1 MQRTLFSTL
10 AALLLL
16 GSIAP
21 SSADDLSVPPQVI
34 EGGTPEKMMR
44 HYLLQ
49 QVEPAIKQWT
59 WDYERRKTPE
69 AIVAYQ
75 KSLREKVL
83 DAIGGLPDRTPLNP
97 QTAGII
103 SRDGYRVEKVIFE
116 SQPKHYV
123 SALCFLPDSSEHK
136 PPYPGVIVPCGHSDL
151 GKAFPTYQTMGA
163 LLALNGMAAL
173 VFDPID
179 QGERGQYLGE
189 GGWPALK
196 CTAAHTMLGTGCI
209 ALGRNT
215 ARFEIWDGMRAIDYL
230 RSRPEVDPKRIG
242 CTGCSGG
249 GTQTS
254 YLMALDDRIVAA
266 APSCYIT
273 SLSKLLT
280 TAGPQDA
287 EQNIFG
293 QLAIGLDHAD
303 WLALRAPS
311 PVLICSATHDFFDIG
326 GTWESF
332 RRTKR
337 LYTRLGCAER
347 IDLLESDAPHGYNRP
362 HREGAARWMSRWL
375 LGKDVAIKEPATI
388 KLLTQ
393 NECLCVPNGKVMTLP
408 GARSVYDLNEDY
420 ENELAKRRESLWR
433 AENRTTTL
441 QQVRKLAGIRTL
453 SELPKPK
460 VETVGNV
467 ARQGCK
473 VERLLIKPESGISL
487 PALWF
492 LPEKPNSNRVVLYLH
507 HQGKTADADLGGP
520 IDRLVQAGSAALAV
534 DLRGHGANA
543 VVQAEGRLFV
553 RVSRCHACLSSRTVL
568 RWNAGGRRSGLRS
581 LFGRAVC
588 QRSPE
593 RGRSRR
599 GRQRRYPGLAC
610 RRVGTRPVWAHRH
623 QPDAGV
629 LVQHHPQS
637 TEQGYGHA
645 FGPWLASLLRLAKPD
660 HGTWRQTQHLEPG
673 QSIKTASAVA
683 MLQSLPTP
691 PSLHPLL
698 HVQEWTARGNILLG
712 RRKP

>member
-21 SSADDLSVPPQVI
+21 SSADDLSVPPQMI
-34 EGGTPEKMMR
+34 EGGSPEQMMHR
-44 HYLLQ
+44 YLLQ

-69 AIVAYQ
+69 AIAAYQ
-75 KSLREKVL
+75 KSLREKLL
-83 DAIGGLPDRTPLNP
+83 DAIGGLPERTPLNQ

-123 SALCFLPDSSEHK
+123 TALCFLPDSSEHK

-151 GKAFPTYQTMGA
+151 GKAFPTYQTMGV

-179 QGERGQYLGE
+179 QGERGQYLGG

-215 ARFEIWDGMRAIDYL
+215 ASFKIWDGMRAIDYL
-230 RSRPEVDPKRIG
+230 QSRSEVDPKRIG

-273 SLSKLLT
+273 SLSRLLT

-303 WLALRAPS
+303 WLTLRAPS
-311 PVLICSATHDFFDIG
+311 PVLVCSATHDFFDIG

-332 RRTKR
+332 RRAKR

-347 IDLLESDAPHGYNRP
+347 IDLLESDASHGYDRP

-375 LGKDVAIKEPATI
+375 LGKDIAIKEPAAI

-393 NECLCVPNGKVMTLP
+393 KECLCVPNGKVMTLP
-408 GARSVYDLNEDY
+408 GARSAYDLNEDY

-433 AENRTTTL
+433 AEDKTTAF

-460 VETVGNV
+460 VETIGNV

-473 VERLLIKPESGISL
+473 VESLLIKPESGISL
-487 PALWF
+487 PAIWF
-492 LPEKPNSNRVVLYLH
+492 LPEKPSSNRVVLYLH
-507 HQGKTADADLGGP
+507 HQGKTADADLGSP
-520 IDRLVQAGSAALAV
+520 IDRLVQAGSAVLAV
-534 DLRGHGANA
+534 DLRGIG
-543 VVQAEGRLFV
+543 
-553 RVSRCHACLSSRTVL
+553 
-568 RWNAGGRRSGLRS
+568 
-581 LFGRAVC
+581 
-588 QRSPE
+588 
-593 RGRSRR
+593 
-599 GRQRRYPGLAC
+599 
-610 RRVGTRPVWAHRH
+610 
-623 QPDAGV
+623 
-629 LVQHHPQS
+629 
-637 TEQGYGHA
+637 
-645 FGPWLASLLRLAKPD
+645 
-660 HGTWRQTQHLEPG
+660 QTQSPRQKGGYSSEY
-673 QSIKTASAVA
+673 QDA
-683 MLQSLPTP
+683 ML
-691 PSLHPLL
+691 
-698 HVQEWTARGNILLG
+698 AYLLG
-712 RRKP
+712 RSYVGMRAEDVLVCARYAAERFANGRPIAAHIADESLYGERISKSGRNGRIYGRNGDTSYVGNNTVDLVAVGNVGIPALHAAALEPDLFGHIAISHMQASWSSIIHNRLSKDMATHLVHGSLLFYDLPNLITALGGKLSISHLDNR